1 MKRRIILFLCF
12 IISVNFIFA
21 RDMLVEIKEALQETG
36 LYVFSKE
43 DAKKGIEQ
51 SQGYYCSEES
61 AARFYT
67 KLRKKDYDLPKAALR
82 FQEAEEFIEKVL
94 DMY

>member
-1 MKRRIILFLCF
+1 M
-12 IISVNFIFA
+12 
-21 RDMLVEIKEALQETG
+21 
-36 LYVFSKE
+36 YVFSKE